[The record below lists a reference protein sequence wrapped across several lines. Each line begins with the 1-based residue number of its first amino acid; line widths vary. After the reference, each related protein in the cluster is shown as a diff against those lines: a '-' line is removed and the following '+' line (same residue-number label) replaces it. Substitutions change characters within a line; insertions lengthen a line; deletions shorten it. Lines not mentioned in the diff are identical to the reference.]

1 MKPIRIYAVF
11 LRQIYLIRGNLVR
24 FFQLFI
30 WITVDILLWGFI
42 SKYLS
47 GITGTQFSFVSVFLG
62 AVLLWD
68 FLIRVMQGITMAFF
82 EDVWARNFLNVF
94 ASPLLISEYMS
105 GLILTSITTS
115 IIALATMLVLAGV
128 FFGFSILIYGLSF
141 IPFLIILF
149 LSGIALGIVGVSI
162 VLRFGP
168 PAEWFV
174 WPIPAILSP
183 FVGVLY
189 PLSVLPH
196 WMQFV
201 GRLLPP
207 SYVFEGVR
215 AIVSGGGFTF
225 GAFIVGLFLSL
236 FYIALAY
243 GVFLLVYRK
252 AVRTGLIARYS
263 AETLN

>member
-1 MKPIRIYAVF
+1 MKPVRIYAIF
-11 LRQIYLIRGNLVR
+11 LRQLYLIRSNFVR
-24 FFQLFI
+24 FFRLFI
-30 WITVDILLWGFI
+30 WITADILLWGFV
-42 SKYLS
+42 SNYLNAAA
-47 GITGTQFSFVSVFLG
+47 GARFSFLAVFLG
-62 AVLLWD
+62 AMLLWS
-68 FLIRVMQGITMAFF
+68 FLTQVMQGVTMAFF
-82 EDVWARNFLNVF
+82 EDVYARNFLNIF
-94 ASPLLISEYMS
+94 GSPLLVSEYMV
-105 GLILTSITTS
+105 GFMLTSIMTS
-115 IIALATMLVLAGV
+115 GFSLVVMLFLAGI
-128 FFGFSILIYGLSF
+128 FFGFSILAYGLSF
-141 IPFLIILF
+141 IPFLMILF

-196 WMQFV
+196 WMQFI

-215 AIVSGGGFTF
+215 AIVAGGGFSS
-225 GAFIVGLFLSL
+225 GAFVVGLFLSL

-243 GVFLLVYRK
+243 GIFLLVYRK

-263 AETLN
+263 AETLT